1 MMENEAVI
9 RLDYELDNNTIGVLN
24 TLVRSIKAVGVSRSY
39 MFVSVSTS
47 LSDACTK
54 SKQLQDIIHS
64 IETELAH
71 NTLLVHRKIV
81 EKGIGHAVSDIHVPV
96 ARNKLK
102 YDLVTRQVRIPLS
115 GVCYFNDTQLV
126 VGSAY
131 VIDNLT
137 GYSFSASADSLHI
150 ILGYFDNNSEHKPW
164 ELWDRI

>member
-1 MMENEAVI
+1 MIESDAVI
-9 RLDYELDNNTIGVLN
+9 RLDYNLDKSTVGMLN

-54 SKQLQDIIHS
+54 SEQLHDIIHN
-64 IETELAH
+64 IETALEH
-71 NTLLVHRKIV
+71 NAMLIDRKIV
-81 EKGIGHAVSDIHVPV
+81 EKGIGHAVADIYVPT
-96 ARNKLK
+96 AKNKLK

-115 GVCYFNDTQLV
+115 GVSYFNNTQLI
-126 VGSAY
+126 VGCAY
-131 VIDNLT
+131 VVDNLT